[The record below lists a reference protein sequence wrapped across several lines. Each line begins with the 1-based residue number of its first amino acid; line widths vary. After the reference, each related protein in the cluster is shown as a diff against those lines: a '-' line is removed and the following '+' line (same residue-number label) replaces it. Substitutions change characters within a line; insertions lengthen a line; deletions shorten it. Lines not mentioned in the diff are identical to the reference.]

1 MREGA
6 MLENERKCFVSF
18 IFIEIKH
25 WRTRD
30 FFQVS
35 KVYFSLKKDFSKQR
49 PLCSLLF
56 KCIFFLV
63 YMVDWLQANT
73 LVCLAAQTNNV
84 REGSWLSE
92 RVQNI
97 SGAFWLAVA

>member
-1 MREGA
+1 
-6 MLENERKCFVSF
+6 
-18 IFIEIKH
+18 
-25 WRTRD
+25 
-30 FFQVS
+30 
-35 KVYFSLKKDFSKQR
+35 
-49 PLCSLLF
+49 
-56 KCIFFLV
+56 
-63 YMVDWLQANT
+63 MVDWLQANT